1 MSLVD
6 PELKEE
12 FEKAK
17 NKPKAAN
24 PAVDSIQ
31 NFDAAAWLAG
41 KSASSGT
48 STPRGGETGV
58 SR

>member
-1 MSLVD
+1 MD

-17 NKPKAAN
+17 KGKKGSN

-58 SR
+58 KR